1 MRAVFFR
8 LLVLM
13 AAALAVLEPGFPAF
27 AAEQEAA
34 RVIAVTPGVF
44 VERDGQRIAL
54 AVKDSVFT
62 QDTIVTDATGKA
74 QILFRDDT
82 TIAVAPDSTIHVSQF
97 SFGGKNKA
105 AFGMRVGRGM
115 SRVVTG
121 RVVEQNREGFHIT
134 TPHATVGIRGT
145 ILTPRVTAE
154 ATTVIVSQIGA
165 GHTVSVI
172 NTQTGQ
178 ISEVGRA
185 GLTVVAAPSG
195 NVMRPSTSEEK
206 AEAQT
211 AARQTTVAVAPASN
225 EVSSGGSAASGEN
238 SAASAGSGGD
248 GMAASSAVELVQ
260 TSRER
265 VEETSAEASG
275 SLPDGNAVAS
285 MAGNS
290 VGNTAYQPIHTESL
304 EEIVKKVEAAVTENG
319 STMDKGEG
327 GKTDGGNVEP
337 KPVEPDPDHGG
348 NVGPEPV
355 EPDPEHG
362 GNVKPEPVEPDPDL
376 GPDVGELPDDPDW
389 NQGGSTTNP
398 SNLTATYAGTLNAG
412 GAGGN
417 QWDGS
422 FHFDVNLGSG
432 DLNNAGVDLTS
443 LPGTGASVLSLE
455 GGTGKAESDR
465 FIVGDFTSTYGTAP
479 GGDILKDIQGS
490 MGGSLVVSDP
500 PAQSTTVDQLHI
512 FGKDNPDLV
521 TWGQGTGQ
529 LQSVG
534 NVGGGGQ

>member
-206 AEAQT
+206 AQAQT
-211 AARQTTVAVAPASN
+211 AARQTTVAVAPTSN
-225 EVSSGGSAASGEN
+225 EVSASGESAASGEN
-238 SAASAGSGGD
+238 SAASAGNGGD
-248 GMAASSAVELVQ
+248 GMAAFSAVEPVQ
-260 TSRER
+260 TSGER
-265 VEETSAEASG
+265 VGETSAEASG
-275 SLPDGNAVAS
+275 NLPDGNAVAS
-285 MAGNS
+285 MTGNS

-337 KPVEPDPDHGG
+337 
-348 NVGPEPV
+348 
-355 EPDPEHG
+355 
-362 GNVKPEPVEPDPDL
+362 EPVEPDPDD
-376 GPDVGELPDDPDW
+376 GPDVGDLPDDPDW

-432 DLNNAGVDLTS
+432 DMNNAGVDLTS

-455 GGTGKAESDR
+455 GGTGKAQADR
-465 FIVGDFTSTYGTAP
+465 FTVGDFTSAHGTTP
-479 GGDILKDIQGS
+479 GGYILKDIQGS